1 MRCCILYEFIH
12 TNAPNKIIL
21 FNIIY
26 FLPFIYLFVILKIS
40 LKLTASANAVYNL
53 KKILNKAL

>member
-1 MRCCILYEFIH
+1 MRYYISYEFIY

-26 FLPFIYLFVILKIS
+26 SLPFIYLFIVLKTS
-40 LKLTASANAVYNL
+40 LKLTASANAVYDL
-53 KKILNKAL
+53 KKILNKTL

>member
-1 MRCCILYEFIH
+1 MRCCISYEFIH
-12 TNAPNKIIL
+12 TNAPSKVIL

-26 FLPFIYLFVILKIS
+26 SLSFIYLFTVLETP
-40 LKLTASANAVYNL
+40 LKLTASISAVYDL

>member
-1 MRCCILYEFIH
+1 MRCYISYEFIYI
-12 TNAPNKIIL
+12 NAPSKVIL

-26 FLPFIYLFVILKIS
+26 SLLFIYLFAVLETP
-40 LKLTASANAVYNL
+40 LKLTASINAVYNL

>member
-1 MRCCILYEFIH
+1 MRCCILYKFIY
-12 TNAPNKIIL
+12 TNVSNKIIL

-26 FLPFIYLFVILKIS
+26 FLPFIYLFIILKTS
-40 LKLTASANAVYNL
+40 LKLTASINAVYDL

>member
-1 MRCCILYEFIH
+1 MRCCISYELIY
-12 TNAPNKIIL
+12 TNASNKIIL

-26 FLPFIYLFVILKIS
+26 FLLFIYLFAVLKTS
-40 LKLTASANAVYNL
+40 LKLAASISAVYDL

>member
-1 MRCCILYEFIH
+1 MRYCISYEFIH
-12 TNAPNKIIL
+12 TNVSNKIIL

-26 FLPFIYLFVILKIS
+26 SLLFIYLFTVSKTS
-40 LKLTASANAVYNL
+40 LKLTVSASVIYDL